1 VLTAWLEAGLL
12 EVGLVAALFISVC
25 GLLVAVV
32 AIVSLRR
39 QARFAAVQILRLEQ
53 ELALLNSGAVGLGKR
68 LLALEQNVRQTQRQP
83 TQSQPE
89 YQPQPQPSQSQPQ
102 FQLQPEFQHQ
112 PQTPPQP
119 RFQPEPAP
127 PAAPIPAAMPV
138 YAEGSSY
145 SDATRLLSMGLE
157 VDEVARRCGLSRS
170 EVALMQLMAAQG
182 KQGSTL

>member
-1 VLTAWLEAGLL
+1 VLTAWLDAGLV
-12 EVGLVAALFISVC
+12 EAGLVAALFISVC

-39 QARFAAVQILRLEQ
+39 QAGIAAVQIARLEQ

-83 TQSQPE
+83 TQPQPQYQPE
-89 YQPQPQPSQSQPQ
+89 PQPQYQPQPEPP
-102 FQLQPEFQHQ
+102 
-112 PQTPPQP
+112 TPP
-119 RFQPEPAP
+119 AP
-127 PAAPIPAAMPV
+127 VPV

-145 SDATRLLSMGLE
+145 SDATRLLSMGLDA
-157 VDEVARRCGLSRS
+157 DEVARRCGLSRS

>member
-1 VLTAWLEAGLL
+1 MLTAWLDAGLV
-12 EVGLVAALFISVC
+12 EAGLVAALFISVC

-32 AIVSLRR
+32 AILSLRR
-39 QARFAAVQILRLEQ
+39 QAGIAAVQIARLEQ

-83 TQSQPE
+83 TQPQPQYQPE
-89 YQPQPQPSQSQPQ
+89 PQPQYQPQY
-102 FQLQPEFQHQ
+102 HQ
-112 PQTPPQP
+112 PQPEPPTPPA
-119 RFQPEPAP
+119 PA
-127 PAAPIPAAMPV
+127 PV

-145 SDATRLLSMGLE
+145 SDATRLLSMGLDA
-157 VDEVARRCGLSRS
+157 DEVARRCGLSRS